1 MSGAIVATSVGGWLW
16 LSAPMSLP
24 ICIGSGAVSQ
34 ICPNRSS
41 AVDAC
46 IVRGGLSSLLGPS
59 HLHRDACSQVIL
71 AIFNY
76 NDDDV
81 PAAPAALVNE
91 AEEEV

>member
-1 MSGAIVATSVGGWLW
+1 MW

-24 ICIGSGAVSQ
+24 ICIGSGA
-34 ICPNRSS
+34 
-41 AVDAC
+41 
-46 IVRGGLSSLLGPS
+46 
-59 HLHRDACSQVIL
+59 VIL

-81 PAAPAALVNE
+81 PAAPAALINE

>member
-1 MSGAIVATSVGGWLW
+1 MAISSDEPPYLHRQRCGESDLPESEQRGGCVHC
-16 LSAPMSLP
+16 A
-24 ICIGSGAVSQ
+24 A
-34 ICPNRSS
+34 ICP
-41 AVDAC
+41 AT
-46 IVRGGLSSLLGPS
+46 LLGPS

-81 PAAPAALVNE
+81 PAAPAALINE